1 MRNEAEEGRRYNNS
15 QKRNESK
22 SYLGTGKISNYQPH
36 HSSYDNETDRSPPK
50 TVREQEAP
58 KYAEIRKI
66 VEKQQKYHQERTAEK
81 VKEEEEKEF
90 QRDDSVTDDITRNNS
105 VRGQDDFERT
115 PDGPY
120 VTQKA
125 SKMD

>member
-1 MRNEAEEGRRYNNS
+1 
-15 QKRNESK
+15 
-22 SYLGTGKISNYQPH
+22 
-36 HSSYDNETDRSPPK
+36 
-50 TVREQEAP
+50 
-58 KYAEIRKI
+58 
-66 VEKQQKYHQERTAEK
+66 

-120 VTQKA
+120 VT
-125 SKMD
+125 